1 MSIVTGPM
9 EIGESVCIK
18 PSLPKKQA
26 ALSRNPLQ
34 RQAKR
39 GWRLARRCDTGA
51 AMTDRTVALLVA
63 AGQGSRAGGD
73 IAKQFRLTGG
83 RPGLPHPDPPLS
95 LHPAIDPLILS
106 SVPGQD

>member
-51 AMTDRTVALLVA
+51 VLTDRTVALLVA

-73 IAKQFRLTGG
+73 IGKKVRLIGGKTVQFG
-83 RPGLPHPDPPLS
+83 RASCRVG
-95 LHPAIDPLILS
+95 
-106 SVPGQD
+106 VCQDVLRSGVDV